1 MAALKSWVTVLIL
14 TILSWL
20 GPLPASALAEQ
31 SVSFGDY
38 VVHYNAFNS
47 SILAP
52 EMARTYGINRSKFRG
67 LMNVSVLKKVMGTTG
82 QPVSA
87 TVSGTAANLS
97 KQLRELS
104 FREVHDR
111 TAIYYMADF
120 TVTDGETLDFML
132 EVTPAGSGK
141 TQTISFRQQFFTE

>member
-1 MAALKSWVTVLIL
+1 MAAHKSWVTLLIL
-14 TILSWL
+14 GWL
-20 GPLPASALAEQ
+20 GAVPAGALAEQ

-52 EMARTYGINRSKFRG
+52 EMARTYGINRSKFRA

-82 QPVSA
+82 QPVAA

-120 TVTDGETLDFML
+120 AVNDGETLDFTL
-132 EVTPAGSGK
+132 EVTPEGGGQS
-141 TQTISFRQQFFTE
+141 QTINFRQQFFTE